1 MSTFQ
6 VIYVTRNP
14 RDCFVSF
21 FNHIRAMKGYAGSL
35 QLCADAFLRDECVYW
50 TPFMQNVLSYWDK
63 RHEPNITF
71 ITYED
76 MKRDLPKVIREV
88 SSFLG
93 KPVAEKDI
101 PVLSEFLSFENMRAT
116 PSMNKQKMV
125 NVSAYEQWTKLRLTL
140 KLLGAT
146 KCLNKGGEQ
155 VS

>member
-1 MSTFQ
+1 MDMFYISMLTFQ

-14 RDCFVSF
+14 RDCFISY
-21 FNHIRAMKGYAGSL
+21 FNHIRAMTGYAGSL
-35 QLCADAFLRDECVYW
+35 ELCADAFLRDECVCW
-50 TPFMQNVLSYWDK
+50 TPFMQNVKSFWNR
-63 RHEPNITF
+63 RHEPNIIF

-101 PVLSEFLSFENMRAT
+101 PVLSEFLSFENMKAT

-125 NVSAYEQWTKLRLTL
+125 DVS
-140 KLLGAT
+140 
-146 KCLNKGGEQ
+146 
-155 VS
+155 VSGQTYK

>member
-1 MSTFQ
+1 MAIQKLTCFIKNILTFQ

-21 FNHIRAMKGYAGSL
+21 FNHIRAIKGYAGSL
-35 QLCADAFLRDECVYW
+35 ELCADAFLRDECVYY
-50 TPFMQNVLSYWDK
+50 TPFMQNVKSFWD
-63 RHEPNITF
+63 RRNEPNIIF
-71 ITYED
+71 ITYEN

-101 PVLSEFLSFENMRAT
+101 PVLSEFLSFENMKAT

-125 NVSAYEQWTKLRLTL
+125 DVSVCGQKL
-140 KLLGAT
+140 
-146 KCLNKGGEQ
+146 
-155 VS
+155 